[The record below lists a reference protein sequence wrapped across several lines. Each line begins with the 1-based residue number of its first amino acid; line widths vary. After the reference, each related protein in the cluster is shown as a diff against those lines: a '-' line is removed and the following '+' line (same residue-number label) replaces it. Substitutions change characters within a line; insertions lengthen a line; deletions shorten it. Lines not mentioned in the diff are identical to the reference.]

1 MQLTSKEK
9 TLIADTLTAEEICNQ
24 KYKYYAANA
33 NDQEV
38 RNLFSDLAQQED
50 QHVQILND
58 ALNGNFD
65 VEAAQNQSSNFRQ
78 QSRQN
83 SSQTDINMTNKQTD
97 MEIAKT
103 AMSAKNN
110 KDVEGLDDRQR
121 LQDALMTVKHLS
133 GNYDISVLE
142 ASNNE
147 VFQTLEQ
154 IQHDKHLH
162 KQEIFNIM
170 NQKGWYS
177 VNPAQS

>member
-9 TLIADTLTAEEICNQ
+9 SLISDTLTAEEICNQ

-38 RNLFSDLAQQED
+38 RDLFSDLVQQED
-50 QHVQILND
+50 QHVQMLND

-65 VEAAQNQSSNFRQ
+65 VEAAQQRSSSFRQ
-78 QSRQN
+78 KSTAG
-83 SSQTDINMTNKQTD
+83 SSKSDVKMTNKKAD

-103 AMSAKNN
+103 SMSAKNTT
-110 KDVEGLDDRQR
+110 DVEGLDDRQR

-133 GNYDISVLE
+133 GNYDISILE
-142 ASNNE
+142 AANNE

-154 IQHDKHLH
+154 IQHDKHFH
-162 KQEIFNIM
+162 KQEIFNLM

>member
-1 MQLTSKEK
+1 MQLTTKEK
-9 TLIADTLTAEEICNQ
+9 TLISDTLSAEEICNQ

-38 RNLFSDLAQQED
+38 RQLFSNLVQQED
-50 QHVQILND
+50 QHVQMLTD

-65 VEAAQNQSSNFRQ
+65 VEAAQQRSSSFRQ
-78 QSRQN
+78 K
-83 SSQTDINMTNKQTD
+83 SQKRKSDPKMTSKSAD
-97 MEIAKT
+97 MEIANN
-103 AMSAKNN
+103 AMSAKDT
-110 KDVEGLDDRQR
+110 KDVEGLDDRQI

-142 ASNNE
+142 AANHE

-154 IQHDKHLH
+154 IQQDKHLH
-162 KQEIFNIM
+162 KQEIFQLM

-177 VNPAQS
+177 LNPAQS